1 MDKSSITKEQIL
13 SEEIKW
19 EDGSAY
25 KEKAMTIFRKKIAQS
40 ILKSSDWM
48 IVRHQEQ
55 ILSNNLKSLSDEQFN
70 MLVKNRNNAREFIKK

>member
-1 MDKSSITKEQIL
+1 MDKSSITKEQML

-25 KEKAMTIFRKKIAQS
+25 EEKAMTIFRKKIAQS
-40 ILKSSDWM
+40 ILESSDWM